1 MTPAALQYTINAGR
15 PQPSFPYDLL
25 LQVSAVRSGPD
36 GTSSAQG
43 MFFIPILGAISKE
56 VPNFYP
62 VASNPNMIFLV
73 LRDPPG
79 GGSSTTIHAGT
90 TIDFAMS
97 VDGMST
103 YDDSTNTL
111 VHSEIGASFSVDL
124 EVAPLGLGS
133 AFSSI
138 SVDDSLQINNGHHFT
153 TSSHRL
159 SHTAYEYSFYFEYDF
174 STSTDPNIAGH
185 PSDVIV
191 GGGVDLIVSE
201 AIEVVYGK
209 KDPQLTCLI
218 SSNTYM
224 WQPGKATTFV
234 LPVVTIERLKSKLQG
249 VVSDMQFN
257 LKNNIGST
265 NASDIIRVQK
275 LVDNWASVLSAYRSH
290 NDDVVQFFSAENT
303 QFLNMLK
310 VFTNFKNGGIKEDE
324 FLGAFANTMGEVS
337 HRSNLVNYFHKSFDE
352 LSSTCS
358 GIFNNDYVSST
369 CSDFASSKSDWKDLY
384 HFINGACDMPD
395 SPDNSNPLSNSAM
408 MQSLCKQ
415 EAVGTNNGIPGGLTA
430 SGESYSLMGFLNQ
443 STKYITF
450 GSNAPV
456 TLSWT
461 STVTDSISF
470 SAGDDS
476 SVSTDDAQGFH
487 ADNAMGVKFFFD
499 VDSGEANGL
508 TLSIGKQSDNS
519 HSYERTVT
527 INLDDSDDGDYFAVK
542 ITEDPVFATPVF
554 TTMGGQS
561 KCPGETG
568 TSRRE
573 SGVRIVNIIPR
584 CGPQRNQ
591 PCDATTLNYAEVAT
605 FGVVIEN
612 LSPTGDP
619 VDYTIGFKNSYD
631 DYYVG
636 SYQKN
641 QQPGHCGEPGNRA
654 GLVGQFMETQLTV
667 IPYNRLVEVPFAV
680 YNGPIGRSGILLCNN
695 FVDVEINLMSTC
707 EMPSTSSSV
716 YQYGVVQ
723 DPVSKL
729 NSVSYDSSIAYRAA
743 NSTATFSVVW
753 PENGYRKLDAT
764 NVNNSSMDVQSGF
777 SVNVM
782 GHLEAWNATLHDAS
796 NAVRNKIDW
805 TNEELAKCIE
815 SMHQIVNSEISDMEQ
830 RIDMIGMDVN
840 NIEKDIDEQVLN
852 VIQSVDAKV
861 ASFKGK
867 MNNKVTDFSAK
878 AQQLLEVLSIH
889 SRAKSNGQLH
899 LKSSLNPLFIFIA
912 FSLLVVV
919 SMMSLVKYLRLK

>member
-612 LSPTGDP
+612 LSPTGDT
-619 VDYTIGFKNSYD
+619 VDYTIGFKNSYE
-631 DYYVG
+631 DYYPTSFQGVH
-636 SYQKN
+636 STSA
-641 QQPGHCGEPGNRA
+641 GHCGTPNQRS
-654 GLVGQFMETQLTV
+654 GLMAQFVDTDLTR
-667 IPYNRLVEVPFAV
+667 IPYNKLVEVSVAV
-680 YNGPIGRSGILLCNN
+680 FNGGGFGSGSLTLCND
-695 FVDVEINLMSTC
+695 FVDVEIFLSCTC
-707 EMPSTSSSV
+707 EIPTPSGFV

-729 NSVSYDSSIAYRAA
+729 ISVSYDPIDRIYPA
-743 NSTATFSVVW
+743 NYTATLSVSW
-753 PENGYRKLDAT
+753 PAAPSRRSLLNTSIDHEDLGRTLISMNGSIDGLNSVMEAKLDTRNSELNMQLVAF
-764 NVNNSSMDVQSGF
+764 NSSVENKINILDSKV
-777 SVNVM
+777 VA
-782 GHLEAWNATLHDAS
+782 LEATISGIHDTVGS
-796 NAVRNKIDW
+796 KLNQLVNDMDKKMEKLDTTMGEKIDDL
-805 TNEELAKCIE
+805 TASFSALEQKLLE
-815 SMHQIVNSEISDMEQ
+815 S
-830 RIDMIGMDVN
+830 
-840 NIEKDIDEQVLN
+840 
-852 VIQSVDAKV
+852 IQSPTTSPLDN
-861 ASFKGK
+861 F
-867 MNNKVTDFSAK
+867 
-878 AQQLLEVLSIH
+878 
-889 SRAKSNGQLH
+889 
-899 LKSSLNPLFIFIA
+899 SSLLW
-912 FSLLVVV
+912 
-919 SMMSLVKYLRLK
+919 MSLFVCGLCINFFLWWATKKSESGDRSAV